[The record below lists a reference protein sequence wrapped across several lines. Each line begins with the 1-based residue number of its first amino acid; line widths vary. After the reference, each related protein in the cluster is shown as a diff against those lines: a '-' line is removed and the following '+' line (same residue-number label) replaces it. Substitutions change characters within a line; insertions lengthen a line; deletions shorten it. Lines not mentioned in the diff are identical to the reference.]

1 MGVNKIIPNGMF
13 SMEIDMGKME
23 EKRNLKRKA
32 ILSAAREAFLSD
44 GYEGASMDHIAG
56 AAEVTKQTVY
66 RYFPSKEEL
75 FKATLKEMGA
85 KSHAD
90 FLDHLDHADVTQA
103 MIRFGEGFIQ
113 AHLSPDHIATYRL
126 LVSEGA
132 KSPQVVQ
139 SFFEVGPD
147 ETHTRLRTF
156 FQSRLK
162 VPEPDLLI
170 RLWTG
175 MLLSPRGSVLIG
187 IPTLQPHE
195 IAEHARV
202 ATHLIVQSPLI
213 GEIEL

>member
-1 MGVNKIIPNGMF
+1 MGVNKIIPMGMF
-13 SMEIDMGKME
+13 LMEFYMGKMD

-32 ILSAAREAFLSD
+32 ILSAARETFLSD

-66 RYFPSKEEL
+66 RYFPSKEGL
-75 FKATLKEMGA
+75 FKATLEEMGA
-85 KSHAD
+85 ESHAD
-90 FLDHLDHADVTQA
+90 FLDHLDHANVRQA
-103 MIRFGEGFIQ
+103 MIRFAEGFIQ

-132 KSPQVVQ
+132 KSPQMVQ

-162 VPEPDLLI
+162 VSEPDLLI

-187 IPTLQPHE
+187 NPALQSHE

-202 ATHLIVQSPLI
+202 STHLLVQSPLI

>member
-1 MGVNKIIPNGMF
+1 MVVNKIIPIGMF
-13 SMEIDMGKME
+13 WMGFDMGKME

-32 ILSAAREAFLSD
+32 ILSAARETFLSD

-56 AAEVTKQTVY
+56 AAKVTKQTVY

-85 KSHAD
+85 ESHAD

-103 MIRFGEGFIQ
+103 MIGFAEGFIR

-132 KSPQVVQ
+132 KSPQMVR

-147 ETHTRLRTF
+147 ETHSRLRTF

-162 VPEPDLLI
+162 VSETNLLI

-187 IPTLQPHE
+187 NPALQSHE
-195 IAEHARV
+195 IAEYARLS
-202 ATHLIVQSPLI
+202 THLIMQSPLI
-213 GEIEL
+213 GEVEL